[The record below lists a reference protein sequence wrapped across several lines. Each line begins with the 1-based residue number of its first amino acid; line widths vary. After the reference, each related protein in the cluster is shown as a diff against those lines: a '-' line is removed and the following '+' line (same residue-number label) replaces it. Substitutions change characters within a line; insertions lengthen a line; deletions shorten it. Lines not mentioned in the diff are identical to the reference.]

1 MKSLATLLLL
11 APVFAQAAPAS
22 QPSELPPQQTLSKDV
37 LKDKIKGAWA
47 AQVIGVTY
55 GFPVEFKYMSTPI
68 PDNHLLAWNDNLIA
82 ETFAATPGAYDDIYV
97 DLTFV
102 NVIAQKG
109 LDATAQD
116 YGDAFAHAVYPL
128 WFANQVARNNLLN
141 GIPATESGHWKN
153 NPAADDIDFQIEAD
167 FIGLMT
173 PGMPVA
179 AAGYADKVGHIMN
192 YGDGYY
198 GGLFVASL
206 YSEALVQNNLKN
218 VINNALK
225 MVPQQ
230 SQFHQIIADVLAEH
244 ERQST
249 DWREAW
255 FNIHRKWAHTDMDP
269 KGIQGPFN
277 IDAKI
282 NAAWVVLA
290 LLYGNEDFGLT
301 LDIATRAGDD
311 ADCNPATAAGI
322 LGAMQ
327 GYQAIP
333 QKWSKGLAAID
344 DKPFPFTKLTLNE
357 VYDLSYQHALANIE
371 KHQGSVDS
379 DSVTIAIQQP
389 VTQPLE
395 QSFGDLKPADKKRYD
410 PFFLADYQGGV
421 TMPDT
426 FSYEFEGRGI
436 AVIADAMGNENDE
449 ITVTIR
455 IDDKPEQTV
464 TAPVKYLTRRFFLNW
479 DLELSPG
486 KHNMTITLDNHDS
499 DATLLLNSIATYR

>member
-1 MKSLATLLLL
+1 MKTLAALLLL
-11 APVFAQAAPAS
+11 APALVHAES
-22 QPSELPPQQTLSKDV
+22 ITLSNAT

-68 PDNHLLAWNDNLIA
+68 PDNHHLAWNDNSIA
-82 ETFAATPGAYDDIYV
+82 QTFDATPGAYDDIYV

-102 NVIAQKG
+102 NVIAEKG

-116 YGDAFAHAVYPL
+116 YGDAFAHAGYPL

-173 PGMPVA
+173 PGMPVTA
-179 AAGYADKVGHIMN
+179 AHFADKIGHIMN

-206 YSEALVQNNLKN
+206 YSEALVQDNISTVLA
-218 VINNALK
+218 NALE
-225 MVPQQ
+225 MIPSQ
-230 SQFHQIIADVLAEH
+230 SQFHQIIADVIAEH
-244 ERQST
+244 AKQDT
-249 DWREAW
+249 DWRAAW
-255 FNIHRKWAHTDMDP
+255 FAIHRKWSHTDMDP

-290 LLYGNEDFGLT
+290 LLYGKGDFAQT

-327 GYQAIP
+327 GYNAIP
-333 QKWSKGLAAID
+333 QKWSKGLAAIAN
-344 DKPFPFTKLTLNE
+344 KPFPFTTLTLNE

-371 KHQGSVDS
+371 QQNGVVS
-379 DSVTIAIQQP
+379 DNSVTIAVQPP

-395 QSFGDLKPADKKRYD
+395 QSFSDLKPAYKERYD
-410 PFFLADYQGGV
+410 PFFLADYQGGI

-426 FSYEFEGRGI
+426 FKYRFDGRGI
-436 AVIADAMGNENDE
+436 TVIADALGKDGDV
-449 ITVTIR
+449 ITATIK
-455 IDDKPEQTV
+455 IDDKPAKTV
-464 TAPVKYLTRRFFLNW
+464 TAPVNYLTRRFFLNW
-479 DLELSPG
+479 DFDLAPG
-486 KHNMTITLDNHDS
+486 NHTMTITLDNHNT
-499 DATLLLNSIATYR
+499 DATLLLNSIAVYQ